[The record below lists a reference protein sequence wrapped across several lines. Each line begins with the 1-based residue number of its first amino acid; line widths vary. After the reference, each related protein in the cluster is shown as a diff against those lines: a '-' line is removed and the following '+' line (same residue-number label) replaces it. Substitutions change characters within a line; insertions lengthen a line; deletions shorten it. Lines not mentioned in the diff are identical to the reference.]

1 MEQRERMSVF
11 TELKD
16 GWFEF
21 KSRSWLVAM
30 VIAFTGIN
38 ACFEALVQV
47 LGPLAFNENS
57 NGPRNW
63 SLNLAGLTLGMVC
76 GGVIAL
82 KIHLARPMLFSMI
95 VIALSGIWD
104 FSLAMRAPLVLTLCA
119 AFLAGIAV
127 EIYTVN
133 WSTTMQTHIPEES
146 FSRVSAY
153 DAFGSFALAPLGIV
167 IAGPLAMYFGVHT
180 VLWVTGGITVVSGL
194 LALLVKSVRNLRSV
208 QIQG

>member
-1 MEQRERMSVF
+1 
-11 TELKD
+11 
-16 GWFEF
+16 
-21 KSRSWLVAM
+21 
-30 VIAFTGIN
+30 
-38 ACFEALVQV
+38 
-47 LGPLAFNENS
+47 
-57 NGPRNW
+57 
-63 SLNLAGLTLGMVC
+63 
-76 GGVIAL
+76 
-82 KIHLARPMLFSMI
+82 MI
-95 VIALSGIWD
+95 VISLSAIWEL
-104 FSLAMRAPLVLTLCA
+104 SIAVRAPLVLTLCA

-208 QIQG
+208 QITS